1 LFSAYS
7 ATNKYPGGPQCD
19 EDRDITQLEPRPQR
33 TEGEWTRRGAGI
45 PWCLMDDSWWPKP
58 YKIKV
63 VEPIRLPPREERER
77 LIREAGHNVF
87 NLASDSVY
95 VDLLTDS
102 GTGAMSQAQWA
113 ALVEGDEAYAGSRSF
128 ARFLGTVQGIT
139 GFPYVLPAHQ
149 GRGAENVLFSSLVQ
163 PGDVVPSNAHFDTTR
178 AHVLANMGQPVDLPV
193 PEALDPDLDRP
204 FKGNMDLAALEALLR
219 DPPGRIPVVM
229 LTVTNNTTAG
239 QPVSMRN
246 VRAVSEL
253 VRAHGVP
260 LFLDACRY
268 AENCFFARE
277 REPGYESAAPREIAA
292 ELFSLADG
300 CTMSAKKDGL
310 GNIGGFLAM
319 RDRVLYERCRE
330 RLILVEGFPTYG
342 GLAGR
347 DLAALAVGLEEALDL
362 GYLRDRIGQVRWL
375 GERLREAGIPVY
387 WPPGGHAVYVDAGRL
402 LPHIPKQA
410 FPGQALVCA
419 LYREGGVRAVEVGSA
434 MMGPEARMELVR
446 LAVPRRTYTQEHLEA
461 VVEALRRVRQRAN
474 QFAGLRLVQGEGPL
488 RHFVARFEPIE

>member
-1 LFSAYS
+1 LVSIEAWG
-7 ATNKYPGGPQCD
+7 TIPGVTDG
-19 EDRDITQLEPRPQR
+19 
-33 TEGEWTRRGAGI
+33 
-45 PWCLMDDSWWPKP
+45 WWAKP

-63 VEPIRLPPREERER
+63 VEPIRLPLRTERET
-77 LIREAGHNVF
+77 LLREAGYNVF
-87 NLASDSVY
+87 NLGSDDVY

-113 ALVEGDEAYAGSRSF
+113 ALMEGDEAYAGSRSF
-128 ARFLGTVQGIT
+128 ARFLKTVQGIT
-139 GFPYVLPAHQ
+139 GFPYVLPTHQ
-149 GRGAENVLFSSLVQ
+149 GRGAEHVFFSTLLQ

-178 AHVLANMGQPVDLPV
+178 AHVLANGGKPVDLPI
-193 PEALDPDLDRP
+193 PDALDPDLDRP
-204 FKGNMDLAALEALLR
+204 FKGDMDLAALEALLR

-239 QPVSMRN
+239 QPVSMQN
-246 VRAVSEL
+246 ARAVSGL
-253 VRAHGVP
+253 ARAHGVP

-268 AENCFFARE
+268 AENSFFVRE
-277 REPGYESAAPREIAA
+277 REPGYGSVAPREIAA

-319 RDRVLYERCRE
+319 RDRLLYERCRE

-387 WPPGGHAVYVDAGRL
+387 WPPGGHAVYVDAGQFL
-402 LPHIPKQA
+402 AHIPREA
-410 FPGQALVCA
+410 YPGQALVCA
-419 LYREGGVRAVEVGSA
+419 LYLEGGVRAVEVGSA
-434 MMGPEARMELVR
+434 MMGAEARMELVR

-461 VVEALRRVRQRAN
+461 VVRALRRIREGSRQVP
-474 QFAGLRLVQGEGPL
+474 GLRLVEGEGPL
-488 RHFVARFEPIE
+488 RHFVARFQPLQQTRSVSRCP